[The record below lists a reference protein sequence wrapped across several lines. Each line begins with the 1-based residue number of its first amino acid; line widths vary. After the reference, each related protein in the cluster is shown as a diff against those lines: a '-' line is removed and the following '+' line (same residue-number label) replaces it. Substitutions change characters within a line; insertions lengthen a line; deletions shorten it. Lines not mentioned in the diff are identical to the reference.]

1 MYCTCNELTI
11 PDLGSRECVCKT
23 GLSGYTVFLLSID
36 QNYPFAEMVEQIQVI
51 FMMTRSHKY
60 RIPLLVLLIIISLLL
75 QGQSGTPGN
84 TIYLPIIQKTTPPL
98 FATSYYIQNTD
109 PSLMYSLGCDLGAR
123 DRELPGK
130 QDSLVILDFGKMWIF
145 KEGEKKEY
153 GVRLFSD
160 GYSRYNITFAELKEA
175 AKQFATGYWSCTKE
189 FDTESQLTLAI
200 GTNNYDSF
208 NTTYTTQDNLRG
220 LAKDFGRNWAY
231 MINDLNETKMSEVYG
246 GQVTFAGAIDIE
258 WGQDSDGV
266 YRWNTPYVTR
276 GWVDEFNAY
285 NNDTS
290 VYFNYGAC
298 IGCPIE
304 VSPSWKYNSVMPW
317 TQEDVWYV
325 SWGAQPAYT
334 VPEIYR
340 NDGYLA
346 LQWAAISK
354 YGITKYKVS
363 RIVFSGVMTQMQACE
378 QRIDKTDP
386 EDECWTLDNT
396 PEEGWYQLVYALNA
410 DPDTV
415 SPYPRWSTDI
425 KWQFK

>member
-1 MYCTCNELTI
+1 
-11 PDLGSRECVCKT
+11 
-23 GLSGYTVFLLSID
+23 
-36 QNYPFAEMVEQIQVI
+36 
-51 FMMTRSHKY
+51 MMTRTHKY
-60 RIPLLVLLIIISLLL
+60 RIPLLVLIIVTGLLL

-98 FATSYYIQNTD
+98 YATSYYIQNAD
-109 PSLMYSLGCDLGAR
+109 PARMYNLGCDLGFR
-123 DRELPGK
+123 DAALPGK
-130 QDSLVILDFGKMWIF
+130 QDSLIILDFGKMWIY
-145 KEGEKKEY
+145 KVGEDNVY

-160 GYSRYNITFAELKEA
+160 GTNRYNISFAELKEA
-175 AKQFATGYWSCTKE
+175 AKWVARGYWECS
-189 FDTESQLTLAI
+189 DDDNESQLTLGI

-208 NTTYTTQDNLRG
+208 NTSYTTQENLRG
-220 LAKDFGRNWAY
+220 LAKDFGRNWAN
-231 MINDLNETKMSEVYG
+231 MIDDLNATKMAEGYG

-258 WGQDSDGV
+258 WGQDYDGV

-290 VYFNYGAC
+290 IYFNYGAC
-298 IGCPIE
+298 IGCPIT
-304 VSPSWKYNSVMPW
+304 VSPSWKYSAVMPW

-325 SWGAQPAYT
+325 SWGAQPAYV

-354 YGITKYKVS
+354 YGITQYKVS
-363 RIVFSGVMTQMQACE
+363 RIVFSGVMTQMQACV
-378 QRIDKTDP
+378 QRGGSDP
-386 EDECWTLDNT
+386 TCEVLDNT

-425 KWQFK
+425 RWQIK